1 MSEVKTQSSFDFH
14 LSNSFFETTPMLF
27 EDNSGN
33 YLSLSVR
40 TYISGQKFK
49 PIITKFTIPED
60 TVTFLFN
67 DTVFHFHFV
76 LQKDNNNYFFFG
88 SWFFNIDSSGL
99 YLWETTSEFET
110 VWETNYDLPEPYT
123 SLEVLDYTI
132 DPENNLVISGNAYYP
147 TGSEYGTHLY
157 MAKADLNGQLICYNI
172 PAPYKRD
179 MSSSLLVAP
188 DNSGYYLI
196 GSSSVNSNHKD
207 WIKFDS
213 CLNIIDEGLFDWEN
227 VLTGTSA
234 VFLPNGNL
242 LIETENDYHES
253 IALFNEDFV
262 LIKDTLLLE
271 GDDYSPFQ
279 YNSMAYTDPDNIWIA
294 SHNSDPYWVSGF
306 NFYHVF
312 IFDSGLNLKGLKYFG
327 GDVRYYM
334 FDLIATSDGGCLMA
348 GIVADTIG
356 NIFSDIVIRKVMP
369 YDIITHAEE
378 TPDPFDRDIN
388 VYPIPF
394 RDKLFIKTIRTG
406 LQFNLYSI
414 TGELLLSSDIGASF
428 KTEIAVDDLNS
439 GFYYYTINKNNHI
452 IQSGKLIKQ

>member
-1 MSEVKTQSSFDFH
+1 
-14 LSNSFFETTPMLF
+14 
-27 EDNSGN
+27 
-33 YLSLSVR
+33 
-40 TYISGQKFK
+40 
-49 PIITKFTIPED
+49 
-60 TVTFLFN
+60 
-67 DTVFHFHFV
+67 
-76 LQKDNNNYFFFG
+76 
-88 SWFFNIDSSGL
+88 
-99 YLWETTSEFET
+99 
-110 VWETNYDLPEPYT
+110 
-123 SLEVLDYTI
+123 
-132 DPENNLVISGNAYYP
+132 
-147 TGSEYGTHLY
+147 
-157 MAKADLNGQLICYNI
+157 
-172 PAPYKRD
+172 
-179 MSSSLLVAP
+179 
-188 DNSGYYLI
+188 
-196 GSSSVNSNHKD
+196 
-207 WIKFDS
+207 
-213 CLNIIDEGLFDWEN
+213 
-227 VLTGTSA
+227 
-234 VFLPNGNL
+234 
-242 LIETENDYHES
+242 
-253 IALFNEDFV
+253 
-262 LIKDTLLLE
+262 
-271 GDDYSPFQ
+271 
-279 YNSMAYTDPDNIWIA
+279 
-294 SHNSDPYWVSGF
+294 
-306 NFYHVF
+306 VF